1 MTEKV
6 LRDFFTD
13 LPTEQELR
21 ERIERRDDLQGL
33 FATWDEKAQQ
43 RYLDICTGKR
53 GFRILYDSYF
63 KEVMN
68 PEYDPSRM
76 ESFLETVIGEPVKI
90 VNVLPNDSV
99 RLDDENT
106 LLVTDIIVELQGGS
120 IANIE
125 VQKIGYMFTGP
136 RCSCYLSDM
145 MLRQYRRI
153 RARKSEPFSYRKIK
167 KVYLI
172 VLYENSPQEL
182 KEMPD
187 TYLHRAKHVFD
198 TGLQMDLLQRCILI
212 PLDIFKKCMQNKA
225 IRTLQEAWL
234 TFLSEDDP
242 GRVAELLQSFPEF
255 IGMYKTLYGMSKDMV
270 RMMGFFS
277 EELRMMDKDTV
288 QYMIDEQ
295 QKIID
300 QNRVRLEE
308 KEKTIESQ
316 QARLEE
322 REKTIENQQ
331 ARLEEKEKT
340 IESQQAR
347 LEEREKTIESQQA
360 KLEENQA
367 AIEELQ
373 ALIKEQNQFI
383 EQLQQKKE

>member
-21 ERIERRDDLQGL
+21 ESIERRDDLRGL
-33 FATWDEKAQQ
+33 FATWEEEQQQ

-53 GFRILYDSYF
+53 GFKILYDSYF

-106 LLVTDIIVELQGGS
+106 LLVTDIIVELQDGS

-153 RARKSEPFSYRKIK
+153 RARKNEPFSYRKIK

-172 VLYENSPQEL
+172 VLYEKSPQEL

-187 TYLHRAKHVFD
+187 AYLHRAKHVFD

-212 PLDIFKKCMQNKA
+212 PLDIFRKCMQNKA
-225 IRTLQEAWL
+225 ISTLQEAWL

-242 GRVAELLQSFPEF
+242 GRVVELLQNFPEF
-255 IGMYKTLYGMSKDMV
+255 MSMYRTLYSMSKDMV

-277 EELRMMDKDTV
+277 EELRMMDRDTV

-295 QKIID
+295 QKIIE
-300 QNRVRLEE
+300 QSQAKLEASWE
-308 KEKTIESQ
+308 TIED
-316 QARLEE
+316 
-322 REKTIENQQ
+322 
-331 ARLEEKEKT
+331 
-340 IESQQAR
+340 
-347 LEEREKTIESQQA
+347 QQA
-360 KLEENQA
+360 KLEASRA
-367 AIEELQ
+367 AIEGMQ
-373 ALIKEQNQFI
+373 AVIKEQKAII
-383 EQLQQKKE
+383 EQLQQKSE